1 MNPLTRRSEN
11 KPNSQYFERLCGTS
25 VCRDGIGPTQG
36 QIREVKHSSKLVQLC
51 KHEEL
56 HESPHKL
63 VLPQRKHSERRILL
77 LDQM

>member
-1 MNPLTRRSEN
+1 MDASASARTGHTP
-11 KPNSQYFERLCGTS
+11 
-25 VCRDGIGPTQG
+25 G
-36 QIREVKHSSKLVQLC
+36 QRHEVKHSSKLVHKHQLC

-77 LDQM
+77 LARVANDSLTDVIVA